1 MPKLSKRCQS
11 SSAGGKHKASIKAI
25 APDDGC
31 AKKDTKNHAQSPCP
45 ARLPWGLTAFS
56 LPAAA
61 ESIQTSCAAASTTST
76 TIDLQAIP
84 MMSTTGPKS
93 VKGVGDD
100 ECDGGKSASGA
111 RAGHQDEEFG
121 DSDD

>member
-1 MPKLSKRCQS
+1 MTGVRRRIRKTMR
-11 SSAGGKHKASIKAI
+11 
-25 APDDGC
+25 
-31 AKKDTKNHAQSPCP
+31 N
-45 ARLPWGLTAFS
+45 LPVLLVSLGGLTAFS

-61 ESIQTSCAAASTTST
+61 ESIQTSCAAASTTAT

-93 VKGVGDD
+93 VEGVGDD